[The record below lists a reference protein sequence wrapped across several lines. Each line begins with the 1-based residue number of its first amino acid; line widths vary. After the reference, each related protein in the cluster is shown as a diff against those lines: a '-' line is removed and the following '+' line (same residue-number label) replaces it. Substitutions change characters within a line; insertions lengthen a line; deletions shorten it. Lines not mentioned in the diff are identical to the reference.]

1 MTSAMHLNRLAAS
14 GLQIKWRI
22 VMTSIIITL
31 RKIQQNLE
39 VFMPKMRFLSNFN
52 AMWWIESNI
61 RAPYYWIYKTHWE
74 TRLMHSKNMSTCVRS
89 SMYSFFPEIT
99 ISGTLHVD
107 KDSVMTLICNATG
120 TINPPD
126 HIDWF
131 KDGQKITADK
141 KKGIELHKRFSIH
154 SRTITSTLRKVK
166 ADMGDTGT
174 YVCRTS
180 SMQVTSV
187 KVNVLNSK

>member
-1 MTSAMHLNRLAAS
+1 M
-14 GLQIKWRI
+14 
-22 VMTSIIITL
+22 
-31 RKIQQNLE
+31 
-39 VFMPKMRFLSNFN
+39 
-52 AMWWIESNI
+52 
-61 RAPYYWIYKTHWE
+61 
-74 TRLMHSKNMSTCVRS
+74 
-89 SMYSFFPEIT
+89 
-99 ISGTLHVD
+99 D

-187 KVNVLNSK
+187 KVNVLNSKYFWSIFAR